1 MIPARTPFRVGI
13 AVASTL
19 AAAVTVLI
27 TVLFSC
33 WKEMSEQP
41 ASLMRPKAPKAGK
54 RVLLERIGFLWN
66 RLSFSY
72 KVTFRN
78 LFRYKKRML
87 MTVVGIAGCSALM
100 LTGFG
105 MYDSIR
111 DIVGIQFGELYHYD
125 LTTVLQEELS
135 AQQKTQVEAC
145 LFENEEVRQSM
156 YVQQESME
164 VKAPSGKKL

>member
-1 MIPARTPFRVGI
+1 
-13 AVASTL
+13 
-19 AAAVTVLI
+19 
-27 TVLFSC
+27 
-33 WKEMSEQP
+33 
-41 ASLMRPKAPKAGK
+41 
-54 RVLLERIGFLWN
+54 
-66 RLSFSY
+66 
-72 KVTFRN
+72 
-78 LFRYKKRML
+78 
-87 MTVVGIAGCSALM
+87 
-100 LTGFG
+100 

-164 VKAPSGKKL
+164 VKAPSGKAMISICLYRRSRIDWILL